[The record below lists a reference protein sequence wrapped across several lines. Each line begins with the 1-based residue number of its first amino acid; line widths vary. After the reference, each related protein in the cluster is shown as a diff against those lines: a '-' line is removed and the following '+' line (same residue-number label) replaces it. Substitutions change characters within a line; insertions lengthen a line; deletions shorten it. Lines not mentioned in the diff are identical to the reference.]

1 MSWEIPFNHAVEE
14 EAARNDSHPM
24 PEKTQRQTHAKVEVS
39 ALNFYTFAVI
49 HRGLSPVAMPFTH
62 RSAAADVR
70 AMVGGNAAE
79 PLRVAVLG
87 STGSIGTSTLDV
99 IAACPGRFSPYLLA
113 AHRSTRLLLE
123 QAQACRPRWVV
134 VVDPVA
140 AAEIGVGALPEGTRL
155 AVGPEALDD
164 LVQSPE
170 VDRVVSAIVGAAG
183 LRSTWAALEAGKTVA
198 LANKETLVM
207 AGPLAMRLAEQT
219 GGRIVPVD
227 SEHSAI
233 HQALRTGTAAE
244 VTRIVLTASGGPFRT
259 RSRETLVDVTPEEA
273 LKHPTWSMGPKITI
287 DSATMMNKALEL
299 IEARWLFGLPAAK
312 LAVLVHPQSI
322 VHSMVEFVDGS
333 VIAQLSPPDM
343 RLPIQYALSHPE
355 RFDGPT
361 RRFDFTKAMTL
372 DFAPP
377 DPDRFPAVRLGHE
390 AAARGGSA
398 GAVLNAANEEAVRG
412 FLEGAIRFT
421 DIAEVCARVLDEHPF
436 QPEPSLDDVRRL
448 DAWARQEVVK
458 WACV

>member
-1 MSWEIPFNHAVEE
+1 MSWEIPFNHAVED

-24 PEKTQRQTHAKVEVS
+24 REKTRRQTHAKVEVS
-39 ALNFYTFAVI
+39 ALNFYTFTVI

-390 AAARGGSA
+390 AAARGGTA